1 MKTEVS
7 NLTNMRRIFHLQ
19 IKSDNSH
26 KYYGSLS
33 AVIVDKYDLGVSQST
48 LEKFDFDH
56 KDFENEKVIIRKSIL
71 KTKSQVLD
79 K

>member
-1 MKTEVS
+1 
-7 NLTNMRRIFHLQ
+7 MRRIFHLQ

-33 AVIVDKYDLGVSQST
+33 AVVADKYDLGASQST
-48 LEKFDFDH
+48 LEKFDFDS

-71 KTKSQVLD
+71 KTKNQVLE